1 MNKRKYKKFVKKF
14 YKKSYYNVRL
24 RKIINIINMKYT
36 GNYIPYIVDSKK
48 GNLKHPYSINVL
60 VNCYP
65 VSCEFNKNKRQ
76 YNSHDISKFER
87 IKEYGGCNIWEFL
100 DSIHDYEI
108 EHGVPHSDLSAIH
121 FICEV

>member
-1 MNKRKYKKFVKKF
+1 MDTNKGRRIFINESKNW
-14 YKKSYYNVRL
+14 YYFAYLTNECDIDKAIEHL
-24 RKIINIINMKYT
+24 K
-36 GNYIPYIVDSKK
+36 NYIKGIYIN
-48 GNLKHPYSINVL
+48 GGII
-60 VNCYP
+60 
-65 VSCEFNKNKRQ
+65 
-76 YNSHDISKFER
+76 DISKFER

>member
-1 MNKRKYKKFVKKF
+1 MKIYLMDTNKGRRIFINESKNW
-14 YKKSYYNVRL
+14 YYFAYLTNEC
-24 RKIINIINMKYT
+24 NIDKAIEHLK
-36 GNYIPYIVDSKK
+36 NYIK
-48 GNLKHPYSINVL
+48 GI
-60 VNCYP
+60 
-65 VSCEFNKNKRQ
+65 
-76 YNSHDISKFER
+76 YNSGNTVDISKFER

>member
-24 RKIINIINMKYT
+24 RKIINFINMKYT

-60 VNCYP
+60 IKCYP
-65 VSCEFNKNKRQ
+65 VSCEFNKNKRR
-76 YNSHDISKFER
+76 YDISTLFKSSVLENDM
-87 IKEYGGCNIWEFL
+87 INDKSQEML
-100 DSIHDYEI
+100 SILESI
-108 EHGVPHSDLSAIH
+108 NQKGNN
-121 FICEV
+121 

>member
-24 RKIINIINMKYT
+24 TKIINIINMKYT

-48 GNLKHPYSINVL
+48 SNLKHPYSINVL

-65 VSCEFNKNKRQ
+65 VSCEFNKNKRR
-76 YNSHDISKFER
+76 YI
-87 IKEYGGCNIWEFL
+87 Y
-100 DSIHDYEI
+100 SI
-108 EHGVPHSDLSAIH
+108 
-121 FICEV
+121 

>member
-1 MNKRKYKKFVKKF
+1 M
-14 YKKSYYNVRL
+14 
-24 RKIINIINMKYT
+24 KIYLMET
-36 GNYIPYIVDSKK
+36 IV
-48 GNLKHPYSINVL
+48 GRCIVI
-60 VNCYP
+60 
-65 VSCEFNKNKRQ
+65 NKNNEWYYMADISGCDIDCIDVHIAIKNLYKCIKKI
-76 YNSHDISKFER
+76 YNSGNTVDISKFER

>member
-24 RKIINIINMKYT
+24 AKIINIINMKYT

-65 VSCEFNKNKRQ
+65 VSCEFNKNKRR
-76 YNSHDISKFER
+76 YNS
-87 IKEYGGCNIWEFL
+87 YTCEFKSSFL
-100 DSIHDYEI
+100 ENDMINDKSQEMLSILESI
-108 EHGVPHSDLSAIH
+108 NQKGNN
-121 FICEV
+121 